1 MVDIYNENKNDI
13 FRQLNPDHT
22 ILDLSTYP
30 FLEKI
35 ISKNENH
42 PFQYYC
48 IPDTIPLLF
57 SKAKDNPQY
66 YSYITKLF
74 SKWTSRDVDIQ
85 YLSELFHDLN
95 QLPKNIKIIGKND
108 VDPDVYAFCHENI
121 KIKDLVVEFSPKLNI
136 IGDIIGKIL
145 GYALKTKTLILMVNQ
160 RLVKLVKSI
169 PVFLNNT
176 LKLKQEFL
184 AKRIPYL
191 DYGRGVRFYIG
202 IILEMGGSVI
212 PIPLANEVGYFLMV
226 LDP

>member
-1 MVDIYNENKNDI
+1 M
-13 FRQLNPDHT
+13 
-22 ILDLSTYP
+22 
-30 FLEKI
+30 
-35 ISKNENH
+35 
-42 PFQYYC
+42 
-48 IPDTIPLLF
+48 
-57 SKAKDNPQY
+57 
-66 YSYITKLF
+66 
-74 SKWTSRDVDIQ
+74 
-85 YLSELFHDLN
+85 
-95 QLPKNIKIIGKND
+95 
-108 VDPDVYAFCHENI
+108 
-121 KIKDLVVEFSPKLNI
+121 EFSPKLNI